1 MTKAYDNSLLARN
14 ISVSGSNTSV
24 SGLLSATSGNFTTS
38 LQING
43 TGVSL
48 SGHSHIIG
56 DVTGLQTSL
65 DSKQASGSYAAS
77 SHTHTS
83 SQITDFNS
91 GVSGLVSGV
100 YAPLSGA
107 AFTGP
112 ISATSGIFSSGI
124 QISNSGNNYFTNTI
138 GNVWFIGDGAGGGN
152 IMARYQDSSTGA
164 LLYFRKYRGS
174 YASPTTAVSG
184 DTIGNLRF
192 ETMNYAGATSL
203 GATINSSVDATP
215 VSGEANVATKLTF
228 STAQG
233 SDSTSVNRMVIKP
246 NGYVGI
252 GTIVP
257 TSLLDVSGTI
267 SATSGNFSQN
277 LQINGTG
284 VSLSGHTHTT
294 SAISDSTTVGRALL
308 TGTDATAQRTSL
320 GLGTLAT
327 QNGAFSGTSS
337 GTNTGDQSISISGDV
352 TAAGS
357 SSSLNATVTRING
370 IALSGLSTGLL
381 KNTTSTGAPSI
392 AVAGTDYA
400 VSVTAGSGIAV
411 SSSSGAYTINA
422 KTYSTAIGDGTATT
436 YTITHNLSVA
446 NDSFITVR
454 DTTTNYYVYPDIVYV
469 GTNSIQVI
477 FVSAPTTNQY
487 RVTVIGV

>member
-14 ISVSGSNTSV
+14 ISISGVNTSV

-38 LQING
+38 LQINS

-112 ISATSGIFSSGI
+112 ISATSG
-124 QISNSGNNYFTNTI
+124 
-138 GNVWFIGDGAGGGN
+138 
-152 IMARYQDSSTGA
+152 
-164 LLYFRKYRGS
+164 
-174 YASPTTAVSG
+174 
-184 DTIGNLRF
+184 
-192 ETMNYAGATSL
+192 
-203 GATINSSVDATP
+203 
-215 VSGEANVATKLTF
+215 
-228 STAQG
+228 
-233 SDSTSVNRMVIKP
+233 
-246 NGYVGI
+246 
-252 GTIVP
+252 
-257 TSLLDVSGTI
+257 
-267 SATSGNFSQN
+267 NFSQN

-327 QNGAFSGTSS
+327 QNGTFSGTSS

-381 KNTTSTGAPSI
+381 KNTTSTGALSI

-422 KTYSTAIGDGTATT
+422 KAYSTAIGDGTATT